1 MDYEDPD
8 NQDDTQMTFVGWSL
22 TPVTQPGNPID
33 DYGYE
38 VTFAP
43 INAQGLY
50 EVEGTVH
57 MYPVFRWVKW
67 LNFYTGPSGS
77 HATYFTDTYYFADRG
92 DSQTAGPAYAEGP
105 VRLPGVE
112 AYNENGLHYP
122 AMTRDPD
129 RQGRAYVFE
138 GWYIGATE
146 DQNGEVDITGATR
159 VANADGTLIQG
170 VDRDVFKYVA
180 TCDKNESPHFHFTN
194 EFRYNENS
202 NPQYRFTK
210 EPITLYAHW
219 TYATTASYSVVVSS
233 LKAIPSNNDPTTLT
247 HDQKSYEF
255 AEKFIY
261 TGNIGADVAWNPAF
275 ATLNNYESFNALHPD
290 AQLTLDTDVEEGGNQ
305 YHNPYFGYIYAG
317 TTYNFANPQTIAA
330 DGSTVIFLYYDWVT
344 MPDPSAATPT
354 LKFVDSMDT
363 TATFPIVFN
372 GVKYDAIELHYGD
385 TLEDYLPVNPVSSIS
400 ADGLKFKGWYAD
412 EACTNPV
419 ALTAADHTAHPTW
432 TYFETMPATD
442 LTIYAG
448 WTRQWF
454 LVRID
459 PNYGELYKHVYTDNT
474 QTAYEMEDG
483 APVFEGTGST
493 WFWKEYGDTFQE
505 YTTAKRDYVE
515 SDSGSWY
522 YVKHDWAYYR
532 YPDPA
537 IPGSGYDKV
546 PSESRERK
554 TYYTKIPSE
563 ATELIT
569 FQYDPNV
576 YRYAGWYEVYFDENG
591 NEIGEADKRYN
602 FESIVDHD
610 IYLRLRWMKAGVFYL
625 QYNAGEGDLNNQD
638 ENEVLYLEL
647 DGDTYADDADV
658 LVTRVAEPP
667 EGYEFVGWRIRQDD
681 SGTIYYPG
689 QTFHLLSK
697 FMATVQGKRTVF
709 LDAVYERVPTVTLVY
724 HANGGVMS
732 TTNLTSTVTG
742 NRRLAYGYPEDAS
755 YIGYTTAYNTTAQ
768 TVTVSGLVNNA
779 PFVLSDGTSWLS
791 RDNATFAGW
800 CEAETLNPETDTLW
814 AGGDTCRIGAN
825 EGEDRAVHLYAM
837 WKVDVRYH
845 LNQPPADANFG
856 GAWDDVDPEGNSIYI
871 LSADDATYTQQGV
884 LIGSNLGWPPHDPV
898 YSGSGVAQTFRGW
911 GVYED
916 GTLVAYNFGTTVEG
930 ALDIYARWGTAIEI
944 HVKLLDTTEYP
955 TVAYAPWTQDTN
967 NDTKPD
973 GDAQITLT
981 AERQTPRQ
989 LATTITTTA
998 QTSDPAYS
1006 CAFATVEKI
1015 GVPIQDVR
1023 ENPIEYIYY
1032 SPRDGKV
1039 HLVYGALYEDVYG
1052 SLPAETDVVLE
1063 DDEVLYILYYKLKVP
1078 QINYMLMEI
1087 SGFVSEITNMDS
1099 AAPRSI
1105 ADFAGPGGVQPKE
1118 AITIPANDYN
1128 PMTWLPTTVIRNER
1142 LDYTDTSTT
1151 PPTEYVNNNEPI
1163 SRDSIQ
1169 YFNYSLG
1176 SANAE
1181 NSVNLNH
1188 KTTAYTGAQSES
1200 RPDILI
1206 KNTWRGLR
1214 FSQDGGASWFD
1225 AGVSDP
1231 ELYVVFYT
1239 ETPTVITLYNRT
1251 VGLNGDMNKLFDY
1264 DYWIE
1269 EIVYDGNGHVTEEKL
1284 IFSTRNPSAATNPDV
1299 NTIVPYTQHLMHGE
1313 TFSSFT
1319 TTSAA
1324 HTYRV
1329 TYVVKD
1335 EPGFDVTMEI
1345 LAGDGTAAPA
1355 NSQPNT
1361 ALPSWVENDTDG
1373 TRAPKYVYHDSEK
1386 GRTFSYTVTSNGPFC
1401 GNTALIVFTN
1411 TRNYVYVDLHAA
1423 RADLNGNIYHTHDWR
1438 ATPSSEASSDVW
1450 DEHNPYTVKIEL
1462 GQTKNLFEGYTY
1474 NFVAPNYDKDYVP
1487 GALIY
1492 GHDQH
1497 TTAYH
1502 AQQEASSSQEQGNNP
1517 TSYESDIIT
1526 FDENAPLSC
1535 YRLAYEK
1542 VYPDDPTSTVY
1553 DIYMKD
1559 ERENYRYPVSDLAN
1573 QFAKNVNGTTHTNT
1587 DPNQEVIDFYR
1598 LYYLF
1603 YPAVRV
1609 YYVLEH
1615 SDGTLTPIEGA
1626 IPGKITYDGA
1636 EAHMNS
1642 YDGMQQTLNGTQVE
1656 QGQKVGIWERYLE
1669 ICQDVGRDQNGNP
1682 YFNVP
1687 PILDNGQARLDLVY
1701 YKLGASTQPLVN
1713 GQITLHDHISDFPG
1727 TKLNGYLQP
1736 NGEMYSSGVTETLRL
1751 TVGIE
1756 DHKLKWKFEDERH
1769 FLAMDNWPV
1778 VYAIYRERGYNLTV
1792 SKTVPVNTG
1801 YDEAFNVTIESMSI
1815 NRDHYEVHGTGYS
1828 TIDATPVVPAA
1839 NGNDGTPGRI
1849 TFTVKDGDTVT
1860 IVGLGTGTYT
1870 VTESGIDNF
1879 TLTATVKNTQ
1889 DNSDPTSVNVTPNAS
1904 GDAGTVSDITLD
1916 NHKTLALTNTPQ
1928 VICRVG
1934 AEKFYTLSSAVKY
1947 IEEHDSDF
1955 TATIEMLVPV
1965 YLMPNSDTP
1974 EIPPYLNVTITTA
1987 PKNTKQPGD
1996 VGYDATNQ
2004 ITTDA
2009 PAIIKRKSNLTGP
2022 MFRNLGVL
2030 TFNNVTLDGNIRRN
2044 ASDEIVPYTSPL
2056 IQNEGTLNIADN
2068 ATLENAVSNGQGGAV
2083 YGYKGAINVTG
2094 GLIENC
2100 SAQEGGAIYV
2110 ASGTL
2115 SVSGGTMQ
2123 DNTAEKGGAIYYA
2136 GSDTVTIRGGIIGE
2150 SGHPNQAE
2158 DGGAIYMA
2166 SGTINVTSGHIEY
2179 NVAEKSG
2186 GAIYALNAYVNVS
2199 GTGNETSKYPHIS
2212 NNTAGENGG
2221 AVCMQTLTFKLTKGY
2236 IQNNTAANG
2245 GVVWSN
2251 TGSVEISGGEVSGN
2265 QAIGALSDP
2274 TDQNSPRTGGLGG
2287 AVYTNESAFSMTGG
2301 QILNNTA
2308 NEHGGAVYAEVGS
2321 VTYTG
2326 KNGGL
2331 ISGNVATTGSG
2342 GGIYAA
2348 TSAVTMSDNARLI
2361 GNTAL
2366 SGNGG
2371 ALYVGSGAA
2380 SLTSAQIGKPSSG
2393 DGTESDGNKAVN
2405 GSGVFVNTG
2414 SMTINGG
2421 QIRNNVASDGGAVGV
2436 GSADARL
2443 YFQNN
2448 LVIRN
2453 NTMTVTGSSS
2463 VPSNVYLNFDTD
2475 AILNFE
2481 SLGGSA
2487 DVGIYVSDDAIEG
2500 TDETVLERRGVPS
2513 TRFGVYVNNNVVT
2526 NMGKIHNDRTDN
2538 LIVKEDTT
2546 NKKLYWVRNFHIKV
2560 YYVADYT
2567 RGLPFGNTD
2576 YTTRS
2581 STPFYEGNSVA
2592 DTSNSGRFIRKA
2604 DGTPP
2609 SFENAA
2615 SEVADNIRRLGAVAP
2630 TGNQTAVFGNAFVQG
2645 ESVASMSY
2653 ADYLTRI
2660 DWSTGDNLWHFT
2672 KRDGQ
2677 DLLDGSNT
2685 STTKTLI
2692 FIFTEPYYL
2701 SIENNHSTDTLVIEG
2716 LTVKV
2721 NGVDTPVIN
2730 SATQTGYGY
2739 VFAKNDAIQDVL
2751 LPVEASDLVLLPG
2764 HSIRILLPGGKNMP
2778 YTLTGKYYTAYNP
2791 SQPENNVAVE
2801 DPDDP
2806 VRYDRR
2812 LTTVPTTMVSEK
2824 TPIDVAGFSI
2834 NGDGTDNKAVTPS
2847 QSGLTHEIVFYSDRQ
2862 ICRVVV
2868 DNQITDTSTGSSFVE
2883 SGFVAEHAGVGATE
2897 GKWEYTFRSPKQA
2910 NAFITAHHSAFYP
2923 NGDTTTV
2930 KATIELL
2937 TDYMLPQSERV
2948 ELQTGGGIKRDIT
2961 FQTALDGHFRYK
2973 QDQVGVN
2980 GYTLVNGAET
2990 TTKSTLRA
2998 TVSRGPAN
3006 NESFIKAPSGTLT
3019 GGDYV
3024 DKLTV
3029 KNLIFDGKNF
3039 GGDNISGGIIKT
3051 NGWNVEIDNVE
3062 FRNCRAKFGGGIYIE
3077 SVNKSYSNKKPYGS
3091 LKVQDSTFINCQS
3104 TYSEDKYGGGGIWTS
3119 MKDVTITGCTF
3130 DTCEGVRQGGGL
3142 FHYLGGNFESNT
3154 TVTNCD
3160 FINCRSQAAGSMES
3174 GAKYVTV
3181 TGCNFKNSTASE
3193 RNGGALNVWALD
3205 QQEPTADCYVVL
3217 DSCTFENCYCL
3228 NGTGNNGNGGAMR
3241 STATYNTIRN
3251 CTFTNALG
3259 NNGGAINIFNKN
3271 AKVTVVFGCSFNGC
3285 SARDKGGALYC
3296 RSKLLYIGVDPDD
3309 DTITGATGI
3318 RNCMAPN
3325 EGGAIYHSRGDNGSE
3340 LSMKDA
3346 TIDTCYSS
3354 TKGGG
3359 GVYTNAKTVSV
3370 TDSTVENCYT
3380 AASAQNGGGLYLA
3393 NSSTTTFSGATI
3405 RNNTATGMGGGV
3417 FHNAKGTFTVTSTG
3431 AGDTF
3436 RRSLI
3441 SGNIAQGVG
3450 DVDKDG
3456 ATALNNSGGGIY
3468 TKAVTFTLQ
3477 NTTVSDN
3484 QAAGNGGGICQNN
3497 ATNGSLMIVDGAT
3510 VTGNI
3515 SGGKGGGLFTLA
3527 NMKLKGITTITGNRL
3542 STETEE
3548 DAAGVYLRG
3557 DYDAPSTSYFNG
3569 PVSLYL
3575 GETGGT
3581 KARNV
3586 FNITGNLT
3594 VDGKNSNLR
3603 LPDHWDSTEGEELND
3618 KKVQALCDIDGEVR
3632 VVNAKK
3638 KLTQFGFTGDNF
3650 ANPAG
3655 FTDEHKVFWS
3665 DDGSLYGIVDR
3676 QDPNGKRIIWGGDP
3690 ICKITDGNGRLLY
3703 IYIDEDHMRDA
3714 VFDRLDA
3721 LTATHSADTTTTSAF
3736 STLRMLDYSKDPDI
3750 YPGTR
3755 LYYADGTP
3763 YNDQVF
3769 QVKMLIE
3776 DYDCEYYVDVP
3787 GGSGRTVTLTTA
3799 GEKDSLYPYRGRPGT
3814 YCTIT
3819 RDPRMDTNQAMI
3831 TAKANFTVTNIT
3843 LDGNRANVNDGVP
3856 GASTR
3861 IITADYGSAQDILIT
3876 LGRKANLQNAATT
3889 DNGGGVYVNNGA
3901 QLYISGGAIRNCAAA
3916 NGGGVYIDGAKGAM
3930 VMSAGTITKC
3940 EATVNG
3946 GGVYFNKGQQTL
3958 DANDNPVSGYMK
3970 ISGGSISR
3978 CTAVDGGGVYMNGGN
3993 VANGFSRQLY
4003 MSGGS
4008 IAQNSVTGNGGGIVV
4023 GDDKARIYFSG
4034 APYVYQNTSSSATTG
4049 AMPPVE
4055 GEETQYYDQVYAHAS
4070 NLYMDQAFSRPQDIP
4085 NNPHTVILS
4094 RGLVRG
4100 ASIGVYVPG
4109 ENHDSGLYGDHGAEA
4124 DPFATFEGVNGASGM
4139 NYFINDRNGMKGGR
4153 LDDQNESD
4161 MKIYWRKIWSLSV
4174 TKMVLSD
4181 DPADLDANN
4190 TYRFEMQLSGTSQ
4203 QGVRAEDFNGVYG
4216 GLNFTAGRAIFAL
4229 KNGETRV
4236 IDLLPLGFDYT
4247 VTELIRNDQVGHFK
4261 TSAENDQGDV
4271 SQQYNTEGNPYTTGS
4286 MNKESKFNYPVTF
4299 YNLHAICKIVGVR
4312 TDDVGNEQRELL
4324 YVYDNDTAKYVPA
4337 VYSELVTAFN
4347 RVNAEDTIEWWYK
4360 GPSGWERFYAREY
4373 SIEMLVSQYDMTKP
4387 AGLINGKIAT
4397 LTTAAKDADDGFPYV
4412 GGADSQGHSIAAK
4425 INRAYT
4431 GESLFT
4437 VSGGAKLTLGSITL
4451 DGKGSSYPVA
4461 GSRSGNDGKGDMVL
4475 VKNTGS
4481 LTVGTG
4487 VTLQNAKTSNR
4498 AAAVY
4503 LEQGGKMY
4511 ISGAPVFTN
4520 NVNTSG
4526 DWLNQNGQ
4534 TSTVKKNGG
4543 DESYYLDNGS
4553 YRIPMDI
4560 YIAGY
4565 EGATAT
4571 SLVVTGNITSP
4582 DGSIAIWAQKTP
4594 HYLQN
4599 QQFALMDDN
4608 APEGGYT
4615 GLTAFRN
4622 DYADWQSK
4630 NPLAGEPKYLYGVA
4644 RDGMVYW
4651 SGSMDLI
4658 VSKTVDGDFAMPDQ
4672 QFEFT
4677 VVVDLTGLAADHT
4690 TYEFDYKLEELVN
4703 GVWTQTGAGKLNIP
4717 SGQYNSET
4725 KRATLQTFSLK
4736 NGERIRISIPRGLET
4751 VSVTETPVGGYQTQ
4765 YQVDGDSP
4773 VQNNV
4778 MGTPIQMEADTLVA
4792 FTNVSIPPAP
4802 TGSRFSMMPF
4812 VLMMVAGMALPAVLP
4827 RRRRRKKEED

>member
-77 HATYFTDTYYFADRG
+77 HATYFTDTYFFADRG

-317 TTYNFANPQTIAA
+317 TTYNSANPQTIAA

-537 IPGSGYDKV
+537 IPGSGYDEV

-625 QYNAGEGDLNNQD
+625 QYNADEGDLNNQD
-638 ENEVLYLEL
+638 ENEVLHLEL

-658 LVTRVAEPP
+658 LVTRIAEPP

-814 AGGDTCRIGAN
+814 ASGDTCRIGVN

-845 LNQPPADANFG
+845 LNQPSAVANFG
-856 GAWDDVDPEGNSIYI
+856 PAWDDLDSEGHRIYI
-871 LSADDATYTQQGV
+871 LSEDGAYYTQQGV

-898 YSGSGVAQTFRGW
+898 YSGSGATQTFRGW
-911 GVYED
+911 GVYENGD
-916 GTLVAYNFGTTVEG
+916 LVAYNFGTAVEG
-930 ALDIYARWGTAIEI
+930 ALDLYARWGTATEI
-944 HVKLLDTTEYP
+944 LHVKLLDTTNYP
-955 TVAYAPWTQDTN
+955 TVAYAPWTRDTN

-981 AERQTPRQ
+981 AEHQTPRQ

-1006 CAFATVEKI
+1006 CAFATVEKV

-1023 ENPIEYIYY
+1023 ENPIDYIYY
-1032 SPRDGKV
+1032 SPRDNKV
-1039 HLVYGALYEDVYG
+1039 HLVYGDHE
-1052 SLPAETDVVLE
+1052 PDVVLQ

-1087 SGFVSEITNMDS
+1087 SGYVSEITNM
-1099 AAPRSI
+1099 
-1105 ADFAGPGGVQPKE
+1105 ADNVPTTFAQVIYPDTVQPNVE
-1118 AITIPANDYN
+1118 AAISGSYN
-1128 PMTWLPTTVIRNER
+1128 PVNWLDPNTVNRDER
-1142 LDYTDTSTT
+1142 YLDTSTNT
-1151 PPTEYVNNNEPI
+1151 VKVRQNQSI
-1163 SRDSIQ
+1163 SRTSIQ
-1169 YFNYSLG
+1169 YFNYAIG

-1181 NSVNLNH
+1181 NSVDLNH
-1188 KTTAYTGAQSES
+1188 KTTAYTGAQGEL

-1239 ETPTVITLYNRT
+1239 EKPTVITLYNRT

-1269 EIVYDGNGHVTEEKL
+1269 EIVYDGNGGVAEEKL
-1284 IFSTRNPSAATNPDV
+1284 IFSTRNPNNDLNPSA
-1299 NTIVPYTQHLMHGE
+1299 NTVRYTQHLMHGE
-1313 TFSSFT
+1313 TFSAFT
-1319 TTSAA
+1319 TTSAR

-1361 ALPSWVENDTDG
+1361 ALPSWVENNTDG

-1438 ATPSSEASSDVW
+1438 ATPSSEASDVW

-1573 QFAKNVNGTTHTNT
+1573 QFAKNINGTKHTNIEP
-1587 DPNQEVIDFYR
+1587 DEEVIDFYR

-1609 YYVLEH
+1609 YYVLER
-1615 SDGTLTPIEGA
+1615 SDGSLTPIKGSTDGVNE
-1626 IPGKITYDGA
+1626 IDTITYDGA
-1636 EAHMNS
+1636 PAKMNG
-1642 YDGMQQTLNGTQVE
+1642 YDPSGDLQLNSQYTVI

-1687 PILDNGQARLDLVY
+1687 PILDNGTAKLDLVY
-1701 YKLGASTQPLVN
+1701 YKLGAATQSMDN
-1713 GQITLHDHISDFPG
+1713 GVITPYNHISYFPG
-1727 TKLNGYLQP
+1727 TKLNGYLKP

-1751 TVGIE
+1751 TIGIE
-1756 DHKLKWKFEDERH
+1756 DHKLQWKFEDEPH
-1769 FLAMDNWPV
+1769 FLALDNWPV

-1801 YDEAFNVTIESMSI
+1801 YDEAFDVTIESMSI
-1815 NRDHYEVHGTGYS
+1815 NRDHYEVDGTGYS

-1849 TFTVKDGDTVT
+1849 TFTVKDGDAVT
-1860 IVGLGTGTYT
+1860 IVGLGTGTYK

-1889 DNSDPTSVNVTPNAS
+1889 GNDEPRSVTVTPNAN
-1904 GDAGTVSDITLD
+1904 GDAGTVSNITLN

-1955 TATIEMLVPV
+1955 TATIEMLVPE

-1974 EIPPYLNVTITTA
+1974 EIPSFLNVTITTA
-1987 PKNTKQPGD
+1987 PKNTKEPGQT
-1996 VGYDATNQ
+1996 GYDATNQ
-2004 ITTDA
+2004 IITDE
-2009 PAIIKRKSNLTGP
+2009 PAVIKRKSNLTGP

-2030 TFNNVTLDGNIRRN
+2030 TLNNVTLDGNIRRD

-2056 IQNEGTLNIADN
+2056 IQNEGTLNIAAN
-2068 ATLENAVSNGQGGAV
+2068 ATLKNAVSNGQGGAV

-2115 SVSGGTMQ
+2115 TVSGGTMQ
-2123 DNTAEKGGAIYYA
+2123 DNIAEKGGAIYYA
-2136 GSDTVTIRGGIIGE
+2136 GNDIVSVSGGAIGTYDN
-2150 SGHPNQAE
+2150 PNQAE

-2166 SGTINVTSGHIEY
+2166 SGTINVSGGHIEY
-2179 NVAEKSG
+2179 NAAEKSG

-2199 GTGNETSKYPHIS
+2199 GTGNDANKYPHIS
-2212 NNTAGENGG
+2212 YNTAGENGG

-2274 TDQNSPRTGGLGG
+2274 TDQNSSRTGGLGG

-2487 DVGIYVSDDAIEG
+2487 DVGIYVSDDTIEG

-2513 TRFGVYVNNNVVT
+2513 TRFGVYVNNNVVM

-2560 YYVADYT
+2560 YYVTDYT

-2812 LTTVPTTMVSEK
+2812 LTTVPTTVVSEK

-2868 DNQITDTSTGSSFVE
+2868 DNQITDTSTDSGFVE

-3296 RSKLLYIGVDPDD
+3296 RSKQLYIGVDPDD

-3325 EGGAIYHSRGDNGSE
+3325 EGGAIYHGNVDSSSNPVNLASGS
-3340 LSMKDA
+3340 SFTMVDT

-3359 GVYTNAKTVSV
+3359 GVYTSASTVSL

-3380 AASAQNGGGLYLA
+3380 LAANQNGGGLYLA

-3431 AGDTF
+3431 AGDTL
-3436 RRSLI
+3436 RHSLI
-3441 SGNIAQGVG
+3441 SGNIAQDVG

-3468 TKAVTFTLQ
+3468 TKADTFTLQ
-3477 NTTVSDN
+3477 NATVSDN
-3484 QAAGNGGGICQNN
+3484 QAAGNGGGVCQNN
-3497 ATNGSLMIVDGAT
+3497 ATNDRWMIVDGAT

-3557 DYDAPSTSYFNG
+3557 DYDAPSTSYFNA

-3618 KKVQALCDIDGEVR
+3618 KMVRALCDIDGEVR

-3638 KLTQFGFTGDNF
+3638 KLTQFGFAGTKESYSQDNF

-3736 STLRMLDYSKDPDI
+3736 STLRMLDYSKDPVT
-3750 YPGTR
+3750 YPEAR

-3819 RDPRMDTNQAMI
+3819 RDPRMDTNHAMI

-3901 QLYISGGAIRNCAAA
+3901 Q
-3916 NGGGVYIDGAKGAM
+3916 
-3930 VMSAGTITKC
+3930 
-3940 EATVNG
+3940 
-3946 GGVYFNKGQQTL
+3946 
-3958 DANDNPVSGYMK
+3958 
-3970 ISGGSISR
+3970 
-3978 CTAVDGGGVYMNGGN
+3978 
-3993 VANGFSRQLY
+3993 
-4003 MSGGS
+4003 
-4008 IAQNSVTGNGGGIVV
+4008 
-4023 GDDKARIYFSG
+4023 
-4034 APYVYQNTSSSATTG
+4034 
-4049 AMPPVE
+4049 
-4055 GEETQYYDQVYAHAS
+4055 
-4070 NLYMDQAFSRPQDIP
+4070 
-4085 NNPHTVILS
+4085 
-4094 RGLVRG
+4094 
-4100 ASIGVYVPG
+4100 
-4109 ENHDSGLYGDHGAEA
+4109 
-4124 DPFATFEGVNGASGM
+4124 
-4139 NYFINDRNGMKGGR
+4139 
-4153 LDDQNESD
+4153 
-4161 MKIYWRKIWSLSV
+4161 
-4174 TKMVLSD
+4174 
-4181 DPADLDANN
+4181 
-4190 TYRFEMQLSGTSQ
+4190 
-4203 QGVRAEDFNGVYG
+4203 
-4216 GLNFTAGRAIFAL
+4216 
-4229 KNGETRV
+4229 
-4236 IDLLPLGFDYT
+4236 
-4247 VTELIRNDQVGHFK
+4247 
-4261 TSAENDQGDV
+4261 
-4271 SQQYNTEGNPYTTGS
+4271 
-4286 MNKESKFNYPVTF
+4286 SKFNYPVTF

-4437 VSGGAKLTLGSITL
+4437 VRGGAQLTLGSITL
-4451 DGKGSSYPVA
+4451 DGKGSTYLING
-4461 GSRSGNDGKGDMVL
+4461 GSGSSSGTGDMVL
-4475 VKNTGS
+4475 VKDTGS

-4520 NVNTSG
+4520 NLNTSG
-4526 DWLNQNGQ
+4526 DWLTKDGPA
-4534 TSTVKKNGG
+4534 KNGG
-4543 DESYYLDNGS
+4543 DESYYLENGRL
-4553 YRIPMDI
+4553 RIPMDI

-4571 SLVVTGNITSP
+4571 SLVVTGDITSQP
-4582 DGSIAIWAQKTP
+4582 GSIAIWAQKVP
-4594 HYLQN
+4594 HYVQN
-4599 QQFALMDDN
+4599 QQFALMDEH
-4608 APEGGYT
+4608 APAGGYT

-4622 DYADWQSK
+4622 AYADWQSK
-4630 NPLAGEPKYLYGVA
+4630 NPLAGDPKYLYGIA

-4651 SGSMDLI
+4651 SGSVDLI

-4672 QFEFT
+4672 TFEFT
-4677 VVVDLTGLAADHT
+4677 VVVDLTRLTADHAS
-4690 TYEFDYKLEELVN
+4690 YEFDYKREELVN
-4703 GVWTQTGAGKLNIP
+4703 GGWTQTGAGKLIIP

-4725 KRATLQTFSLK
+4725 KHATLQTFSLK
-4736 NGERIRISIPRGLET
+4736 NGERIRISIPRGLAT

-4765 YQVDGDSP
+4765 YQVGSGST
-4773 VQNNV
+4773 VMSNV
-4778 MGTPIQMEADTLVA
+4778 MDTSIPMEADTLVA

-4812 VLMMVAGMALPAVLP
+4812 VLMMVAGLALPAALP